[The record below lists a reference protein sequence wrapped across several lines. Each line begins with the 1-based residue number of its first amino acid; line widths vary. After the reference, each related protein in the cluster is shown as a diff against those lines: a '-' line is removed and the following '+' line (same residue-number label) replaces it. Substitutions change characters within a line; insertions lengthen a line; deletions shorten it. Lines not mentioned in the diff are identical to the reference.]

1 MPQEDRDKGGKR
13 QKETGRD
20 AEGKIERQRESQ
32 RTENGNRGAE
42 SETHAGKD
50 TDKAGRKEKDPPAT
64 EALKDQEIKKDTES
78 EDEYGDKE
86 RRLSQNVGTEGCP
99 GVPKQSSGLWKRDFQ
114 PHAGWVTHTLGCA

>member
-1 MPQEDRDKGGKR
+1 MPQEDGDKGGKR

-50 TDKAGRKEKDPPAT
+50 TDKAGRKEKDPQP
-64 EALKDQEIKKDTES
+64 Q
-78 EDEYGDKE
+78 
-86 RRLSQNVGTEGCP
+86 RLSKT
-99 GVPKQSSGLWKRDFQ
+99 RR
-114 PHAGWVTHTLGCA
+114 